1 MDNFLEGTQKL
12 IPADDA
18 RRQQFASASIS
29 LLAVNLTKVLTQ
41 KYVQVQQIGGLSLS
55 KQVEGDQLQ
64 FEYEASKE
72 FVSCGALQMLKDI
85 HYLKKMLRR
94 FCQDAAATESKEV
107 FTSRQFEGLNAI
119 QMGCALAPLITAAR

>member
-1 MDNFLEGTQKL
+1 M
-12 IPADDA
+12 
-18 RRQQFASASIS
+18 
-29 LLAVNLTKVLTQ
+29 TKVLTQ
-41 KYVQVQQIGGLSLS
+41 KLIQVQQVGGLALS

-64 FEYEASKE
+64 FEYDGAKE

-94 FCQDAAATESKEV
+94 FCQDASTDQSKEV

-119 QMGCALAPLITAAR
+119 